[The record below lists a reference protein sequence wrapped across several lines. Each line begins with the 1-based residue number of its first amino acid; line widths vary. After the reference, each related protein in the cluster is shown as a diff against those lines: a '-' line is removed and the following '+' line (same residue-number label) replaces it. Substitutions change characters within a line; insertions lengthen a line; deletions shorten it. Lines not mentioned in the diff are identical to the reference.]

1 MSGKHRGVDLVRCRP
16 HTTRLLRD
24 KIKDHF
30 INKTRDNLSGFTHT
44 ACRDVEQGRGWTS
57 APAPARWRWSA
68 APTGNW
74 MRGSSGSTDLRGGW
88 VWADASGWVDWQ
100 GR

>member
-16 HTTRLLRD
+16 HNTRLLRE
-24 KIKDHF
+24 KIKDHL

-44 ACRDVEQGRGWTS
+44 ACRDVEQGRGWMR
-57 APAPARWRWSA
+57 PPARWSWSE
-68 APTGNW
+68 
-74 MRGSSGSTDLRGGW
+74 GSSGSTDLRGGW
-88 VWADASGWVDWQ
+88 VWADPSGWVDWQ